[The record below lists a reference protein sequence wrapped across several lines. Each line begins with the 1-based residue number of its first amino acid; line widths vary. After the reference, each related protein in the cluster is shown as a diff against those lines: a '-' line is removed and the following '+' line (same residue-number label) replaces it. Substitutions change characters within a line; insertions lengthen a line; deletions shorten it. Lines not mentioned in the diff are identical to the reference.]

1 MPDILQPCLIESA
14 NTRLSIVQME
24 QSWANVL
31 ARHEYPLHVAEQL
44 GQMLASSIL
53 LRSKLKQGSSIILQ
67 IQGDGP
73 IQTLVAQSNP
83 KNTLRGLAKW
93 QQDLNFNPSSSLEEI
108 YGNARLVMTLVNSKQ
123 RYQGII
129 ELSGQRLSDS
139 LEKYFSQSEQLPSS
153 LQLFANKN
161 RVAGLLIQK
170 MPDDRELNQESEDWN
185 RINLLTQTVSAEEL
199 LNLPAIEVIQRLY
212 HQEDVRVY
220 KQQNVYFNCS
230 CSRQRID
237 TVLETMG
244 RDSVFE
250 LLEEQGMITVDCEFC
265 NQTYHYDQQQ
275 VEQLFV
281 NHVADEP
288 VSIN

>member
-24 QSWANVL
+24 HSWANVL

-44 GQMLASSIL
+44 GQILASSIL
-53 LRSKLKQGSSIILQ
+53 LRSRLKQDSSIILQ

-83 KNTLRGLAKW
+83 ENTLRGLAKW
-93 QQDLNFNPSSSLEEI
+93 QQHSSFDTCSNLQDI
-108 YGNARLVMTLVNSKQ
+108 YGNAKLVMTLVNPEH

-129 ELSGQRLSDS
+129 ELTGQTLSDS
-139 LEKYFSQSEQLPSS
+139 LQQYFSQSEQLPSS
-153 LQLFANKN
+153 LQLFANRD

-170 MPDDRELNQESEDWN
+170 MPDSVDDGLDNEDWN
-185 RINLLTQTVSAEEL
+185 RINLLTQTVSADEL
-199 LNLPAIEVIQRLY
+199 LNLSAIDVIKRLY
-212 HQEDVRVY
+212 HQEDVRIY

-244 RDSVFE
+244 RNSVFE
-250 LLEEQGMITVDCEFC
+250 LLEEQDIITVDCEFC

-281 NHVADEP
+281 NHIVAEP
-288 VSIN
+288 DSIN